1 MRRGRREGSLA
12 VWVEGELIGTKKKKK
27 KRQYVMRCERRE
39 GRLLEASV
47 EGEPKKKRRE
57 AACDGKKRKSTRIGD
72 KTNDI
77 WF

>member
-1 MRRGRREGSLA
+1 M
-12 VWVEGELIGTKKKKK
+12 
-27 KRQYVMRCERRE
+27 MRCERRE
-39 GRLLEASV
+39 GRLLEAWV

-57 AACDGKKRKSTRIGD
+57 AACDEKKRKSTRMGD

>member
-1 MRRGRREGSLA
+1 MRHGRREGSLA
-12 VWVEGELIGTKKKKK
+12 VWVEGELTGKKKKK
-27 KRQYVMRCERRE
+27 NVMRCERRE
-39 GRLLEASV
+39 GRLLEVWV

-57 AACDGKKRKSTRIGD
+57 AACDEKKRKSTRMGD

>member
-1 MRRGRREGSLA
+1 M
-12 VWVEGELIGTKKKKK
+12 WVKGELTKKKKK
-27 KRQYVMRCERRE
+27 RVACEWERKE
-39 GRLLEASV
+39 ERLLEAWV

-57 AACDGKKRKSTRIGD
+57 AACDEKERKSMRMGD

>member
-12 VWVEGELIGTKKKKK
+12 VWVEGELIGTKKKK

-57 AACDGKKRKSTRIGD
+57 AACDEKERKSMRMGD

-77 WF
+77 

>member
-1 MRRGRREGSLA
+1 
-12 VWVEGELIGTKKKKK
+12 
-27 KRQYVMRCERRE
+27 MRCERRE
-39 GRLLEASV
+39 GRLLEAWV

-57 AACDGKKRKSTRIGD
+57 AVCDEKKRKSTRMGD